1 MNASTVFVKSQAVLL
16 GLLLPFSS
24 WAEQPTQSMLQTDPL
39 ADAGKI
45 LIFLLLIIGM
55 IGGLAWL
62 VNKTRAGQLVGGNKQ
77 MKTLAVLPMGM
88 KEKIAVIEVG
98 NEQLVVGITPQQ
110 ISLLCKLE
118 EKIVMDAQA
127 PATFQDI
134 LKAAVRK

>member
-1 MNASTVFVKSQAVLL
+1 MNASTVFVKSLALL
-16 GLLLPFSS
+16 GGLLLSLAS
-24 WAEQPTQSMLQTDPL
+24 RAEQPAQSMLQTDPL

-55 IGGLAWL
+55 IAGLAWL

-88 KEKIAVIEVG
+88 KEKVAVIEVG

-110 ISLLCKLE
+110 INLLCRLD
-118 EKIVMDAQA
+118 EKIVMDTQA